1 MIASV
6 YNSFPCRG
14 VVILAPLFCN
24 EFIGYL
30 ACLLDVILLCADA
43 LATLRI
49 YKVQ

>member
-43 LATLRI
+43 LDTLRI